1 MPRQKNAIPSYLLHK
16 VSGREPQA
24 RVRIDGKDYLLG
36 RYGSEESRVRYGEL
50 VAKFASGVLFD
61 PLAAGSNRGTNRGTG
76 SDDPGPS
83 IAELIVAYLF
93 HVEQHYVKNG
103 EPTTEQWLIRSA
115 MKPLR
120 ALYGLTPAKDFGPL
134 ALKAVRVKLV
144 ESGIVRNS
152 VNASVG
158 RIRRMFRFGVAN
170 EIVPVDVLTRL
181 EAVSPLLAGRTEA
194 RDLPPRH
201 AVDQADID
209 AVREHVSPLV
219 RDLIGVQLLTGSRS
233 GELLSLTTSMIDRTG
248 EVWKSKLADHK
259 CQHKGKSRTLHFGPK
274 AQLLLAKYLSADPD
288 KPLFKMT
295 VTAYCRAITR
305 GCERA
310 FGMPDD
316 LRSIPK
322 DLPTAERDKRRR
334 QASEWRAEHCWSPHW
349 LRHTAA
355 TRVREQLGIENVQS
369 LLGHSTAEMSRH
381 YSAQMDSLAAS
392 TAAAVG

>member
-24 RVRIDGKDYLLG
+24 RVRIAGKEFLLG
-36 RYGSEESRVRYGEL
+36 RYGSDESRIRYGEL
-50 VAKFASGVLFD
+50 IAKFASGVPVD
-61 PLAAGSNRGTNRGTG
+61 PFAAGSNRGTNRGTD

-83 IAELIVAYLF
+83 IAELIVAFLS

-103 EPTTEQWLIRSA
+103 EPTTEQWLIRAA

-120 ALYGLTPAKDFGPL
+120 ALYEMTPARDFGPL
-134 ALKAVRVKLV
+134 ALKTVRAKLV

-152 VNASVG
+152 VNASIG

-170 EIVPVDVLTRL
+170 EIVPVEVLTRL

-219 RDLIGVQLLTGSRS
+219 RDLMDVQVLTGSRS
-233 GELLSLTTSMIDRTG
+233 GELLALTTAMLDRTG
-248 EVWKSKLADHK
+248 SVWKAALADHK
-259 CQHKGKSRTLHFGPK
+259 CQHHGQSRTLHFGPK
-274 AQLLLAKYLSADPD
+274 AQLVLAKYLSADPN
-288 KPLFKMT
+288 KPLLKMT

-310 FGMPDD
+310 FGMPDN
-316 LRSIPK
+316 LRNISK
-322 DLPTAERDKRRR
+322 KLSAAEQAECRRH
-334 QASEWRAEHCWSPHW
+334 AAEWRAAHCWSPHW

-355 TRVREQLGIENVQS
+355 TRIREQLGIENVQS

-381 YSAQMDSLAAS
+381 YSAKMDSLATS
-392 TAAAVG
+392 TAAACG